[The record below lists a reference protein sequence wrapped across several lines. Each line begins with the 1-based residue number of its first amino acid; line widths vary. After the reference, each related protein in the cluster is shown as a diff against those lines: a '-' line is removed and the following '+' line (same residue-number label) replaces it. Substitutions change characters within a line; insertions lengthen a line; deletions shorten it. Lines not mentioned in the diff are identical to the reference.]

1 MYFSSVFYKFSLKPR
16 SIFCGIHPVSP
27 VSPLVSRPGRQAAGA
42 AGFAADNAAY
52 KAAPQNYAGSVSD
65 AAEVVR
71 VAITGSPNS
80 PDLCTIMG
88 ILGRERSLAR
98 ITKAAASL

>member
-1 MYFSSVFYKFSLKPR
+1 MKRCLACVMFALLVFVAPAFP
-16 SIFCGIHPVSP
+16 
-27 VSPLVSRPGRQAAGA
+27 AGA

-98 ITKAAASL
+98 LSEAAARL